1 MYSRSANVHLFG
13 LTGGIATGK
22 STVAARLRGR
32 RLPVIDADE
41 LSREVVA
48 AGTDGLHEVVATFGN
63 AILAPDGTLDRA
75 ALARI
80 VFADDDARRRLNA
93 LIHPRIRAR
102 VAELEAGLSA
112 AGEPL
117 GCYEAALIVESG
129 SADRFRPLV
138 VVACAEDVQL
148 ARVRARGGASE
159 RDALARIRAQMP
171 MALKVAA
178 ADYVIDTGGSL
189 EQSARRTDDVLQS
202 ICRVLHV
209 DPRRFGLEA

>member
-1 MYSRSANVHLFG
+1 MHLFG

-22 STVAARLRGR
+22 STVAAHLRSRG
-32 RLPVIDADE
+32 LPVIDADE

-48 AGTDGLHEVVATFGN
+48 PGTDGLREVVAAFGQ
-63 AILAPDGTLDRA
+63 AILAQDGTLDRP

-80 VFADDDARRRLNA
+80 VFADDEARRRLNA
-93 LIHPRIRAR
+93 LIHPRIRRR
-102 VAELEAGLSA
+102 VGELAAGLSA

-138 VVACAEDVQL
+138 VVACPEDVQL

-159 RDALARIRAQMP
+159 RDALARIRSQLP
-171 MALKVAA
+171 MALKIAA
-178 ADYVIDTGGSL
+178 ADYVIDTSGPL
-189 EQSARRTDDVLQS
+189 EESARRTDAVLQA
-202 ICRVLHV
+202 ICRSLHV
-209 DPRRFGLEA
+209 DRRRFGLEA